1 MTTIIGLQWDWGC
14 EIAAD
19 GRTSDDGR
27 PFNGRSMVKVV
38 ARGEYLL
45 AAAGNGSACDYIT
58 HTWKPPAYKGG
69 DVYEFLVTQFTPS
82 LQKSLNINGFS
93 GSKEEDAGAPMLVA
107 VAGEVYQVATDGT
120 VMQDTEGVYGI
131 GTGAPY
137 ALGAIDAGADIC
149 EALRIAERYDIYT
162 GAPFTV
168 LKQVR
173 P

>member
-1 MTTIIGLQWDWGC
+1 MTTIIGMQWPWGC

-45 AAAGNGSACDYIT
+45 APAGNGGACDYIT
-58 HTWKPPAYKGG
+58 HAWRPPAYKGG
-69 DVYEFLVTQFTPS
+69 DVYEFLVAQFSPT
-82 LQKSLNINGFS
+82 LQKALNTNGFV
-93 GSKEEDAGAPMLVA
+93 GQKDDDAGAPMLVA
-107 VAGEVYQVATDGT
+107 VAGEVYQIASDGT
-120 VMQDTEGVYGI
+120 VMEDADGLYGI

-137 ALGAIDAGADIC
+137 AIGAIEAGAELE
-149 EALRIAERYDIYT
+149 EALRIAERFDIYT
-162 GAPFTV
+162 GAPFTI

-173 P
+173 